1 MTALLSIQN
10 LTVALPAGGDRP
22 HALEDVSLD
31 VHPGEILCV
40 VGESGSG
47 KSLTAGA
54 ILGLLP
60 EGVSASGGR
69 IVWQGEDLRTAPAER
84 LRRLRGKEIG
94 MIFQEPMTALNPLR
108 TIGDQIAEVFR
119 VHTSLGAREIRTRT
133 LALLDAVRIPDPAQ
147 AARAYP
153 HQLSGGQRQRA
164 MIAMALALEPRLLIA
179 DEPTTALDVTT
190 QAQILHLIHDLQRR
204 KDTAV
209 LFITHDFGV
218 VAEIADRVAVMQ
230 KGRLVELG
238 AAGEVLYRPRAAY
251 TRALIAAVP
260 PLQPAARR
268 VPPAAQTAPAA
279 LTITGLSKTYGKQ
292 RWGRRRAR
300 VTHAVKNVS
309 LTLPAG
315 RTLGIVGESGSG
327 KSTLARNVLG
337 LLVPETGDMHVFGER
352 VSLKRAA
359 DRRRH
364 ASLVQMVFQDPYGS
378 LNPRHRVGDIVV
390 QGPVAHGVPRQAA
403 WRRAREL
410 FELVGLSPDALDR
423 YPHEFSGGQRQ
434 RVGLARA
441 LAMDPKVL
449 VADEPVSALDVS
461 VQAQVLDLLA
471 SLQARLNLSIL
482 FITHDLRVAAQVCDE
497 IAVMKN
503 GEIVEHGDTAR
514 IFASPAHPYTQALL
528 ASVPGRLWTP
538 EALRRQVA

>member
-22 HALEDVSLD
+22 HALADVDLE
-31 VHPGEILCV
+31 VRAGEILCV

-47 KSLTAGA
+47 KSMTAGA
-54 ILGLLP
+54 VLGLLP
-60 EGVSASGGR
+60 DGVHASGGR
-69 IVWQGEDLRTAPAER
+69 ILWDGEDLLAASPER

-119 VHTSLGAREIRTRT
+119 AHTGLRRNEIRERT
-133 LALLDAVRIPDPAQ
+133 LALLESVRIPDPP
-147 AARAYP
+147 AALRAYP
-153 HQLSGGQRQRA
+153 HELSGGQRQRA

-204 KDTAV
+204 KGTAV

-230 KGRLVELG
+230 QGRLVETGL
-238 AAGEVLYRPRAAY
+238 ADAVLNDPRDSY

-260 PLQPAARR
+260 PLHPAAREHR
-268 VPPAAQTAPAA
+268 GNGQAA
-279 LTITGLSKTYGKQ
+279 LTLTGLSKTYGK
-292 RWGRRRAR
+292 RHWLKRNAR
-300 VTHAVKNVS
+300 VTHAVNDVS
-309 LTLPAG
+309 LVVPAG
-315 RTLGIVGESGSG
+315 STVGIVGESGSG
-327 KSTLARNVLG
+327 KSTLARTVLG
-337 LLVPETGDMHVFGER
+337 LVRPEAGEMLVYGEAVR
-352 VSLKRAA
+352 FKRAA
-359 DRRRH
+359 ERRRH
-364 ASLVQMVFQDPYGS
+364 AAQVQMVFQDPYGS
-378 LNPRHRVGDIVV
+378 LNPRHRVGDIVT
-390 QGPVAHGVPRQAA
+390 QGPVTHGVPRRQA
-403 WRRAREL
+403 WERAREL
-410 FELVGLSPDALDR
+410 FELVGLGADALNR

-441 LAMDPKVL
+441 LAMEPKIL

-471 SLQARLNLSIL
+471 RLQEQLHLSIL
-482 FITHDLRVAAQVCDE
+482 FITHDLRVAAQVCDQ
-497 IAVMKN
+497 IAVMKA
-503 GEIVEHGDTAR
+503 GKIVEQGDSAR
-514 IFASPAHPYTQALL
+514 IFNAPAHPYTQALL
-528 ASVPGRLWTP
+528 AAVPGRLWTP
-538 EALRRQVA
+538 ASARQRVA